1 MLQSQK
7 GNRSQTRLID
17 SSTSARLSG
26 FVALLPASHV
36 TAARNAP
43 TSAIPAAASRM
54 NKPAAMP
61 IANHKSQAS
70 DTERA

>member
-1 MLQSQK
+1 VLQSQK

-36 TAARNAP
+36 MAARNAP

-70 DTERA
+70 GTERA

>member
-54 NKPAAMP
+54 NKPAAIP

-70 DTERA
+70 DKQQA

>member
-36 TAARNAP
+36 TVARNAP
-43 TSAIPAAASRM
+43 TSAKPAAASRM